1 MIEELNARMVI
12 RNIRNKYNR
21 YRNEDGKEEFA
32 NGLKCA
38 MDLIEEMQMTPI
50 DKTIRMLENEKACVE
65 RANSCDRACE
75 KCELV
80 KDTTKI
86 ISAYNEA
93 IYALKHYAR
102 IREVIGR
109 WNCDYHA
116 EKSRS
121 DYFLEIIQTFEDE
134 E

>member
-1 MIEELNARMVI
+1 MIEELSTKMVLSRI
-12 RNIRNKYNR
+12 RTKYNK

-32 NGLKCA
+32 NGIKYA

-50 DKTIRMLENEKACVE
+50 DRTIKMLENEKACVE

-80 KDTTKI
+80 KDTNKI
-86 ISAYNEA
+86 IQAYNEA
-93 IYALKHYAR
+93 ICALKHYAK
-102 IREVIGR
+102 IKAIVSR
-109 WNCDYHA
+109 WSSDYYA
-116 EKSRS
+116 KESRS